1 MKPAL
6 NVGALFDVLVRLRAA
21 NADALL
27 TLFFDVHRV
36 PRRTAMRRLS
46 ELVRDGF
53 LGHLRLEGTRCVYH
67 LTAKGLAASSTAA
80 RAKDWIRRPPAPRQA
95 DYCWLRSSLIAAL
108 TRDGWNVGRSWLH
121 QHHLHA
127 HLIAGIGAKLD
138 QVGRSAPHAMR
149 ATYEGIRKDDGLTP
163 MWRSSCAACRW
174 RGDPRV
180 AVAKCGRCGG
190 ATTNV
195 YTQAF
200 FRCTGCPFVAD
211 EVRSHRDQD
220 GACCFARMR
229 ECDPLPF
236 DVAFRH
242 GEVMILF
249 IDKPSRP
256 VERQIRELPLF
267 WIDQPRVSIVVRS
280 ADADSRFDSASKAW
294 VTMGARHRALLHAFS
309 PKGYFSFLRDRMTL
323 IDYRPE
329 IQLRFAR

>member
-6 NVGALFDVLVRLRAA
+6 NLGALFDVLVRLRAA

-53 LGHLRLEGTRCVYH
+53 LAHVRLEGTRCVYH
-67 LTAKGLAASSTAA
+67 LTAKGLAASNTAA
-80 RAKDWIRRPPAPRQA
+80 RATDWIRRAPAARQA
-95 DYCWLRSSLIAAL
+95 DYCWLRASLVASL

-127 HLIAGIGAKLD
+127 HLINRMKAMLNKA
-138 QVGRSAPHAMR
+138 GRSAPYTMR
-149 ATYEGIRKDDGLTP
+149 ATYESIRKDDALTP
-163 MWRSSCAACRW
+163 MWRSSCASCRW
-174 RGDPRV
+174 RGEPRV
-180 AVAKCGRCGG
+180 AVAKCGCCGG
-190 ATTNV
+190 TTTAV

-211 EVRSHRDQD
+211 EVRSHRDKD
-220 GACCFARMR
+220 GARCFAVMR

-236 DVAFRH
+236 DVGYRN

-249 IDKPSRP
+249 VDNPSRP
-256 VERQIRELPLF
+256 LERQIRELPLF
-267 WIDQPRVSIVVRS
+267 SIDQPRVSIIVRS
-280 ADADSRFDSASKAW
+280 ADADSRFDAASKTWA
-294 VTMGARHRALLHAFS
+294 TMGARHRALLHAFS
-309 PKGYFSFLRDRMTL
+309 PKGYFAFLRDRMTL
-323 IDYRPE
+323 IEYRPE